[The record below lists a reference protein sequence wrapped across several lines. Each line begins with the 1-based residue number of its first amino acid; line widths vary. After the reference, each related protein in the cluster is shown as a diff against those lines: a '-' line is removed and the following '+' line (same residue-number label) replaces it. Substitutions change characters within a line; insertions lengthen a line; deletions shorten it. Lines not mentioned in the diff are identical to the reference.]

1 MGIAGVYSRLAAVS
15 KQAGRQ
21 ASKQAGEQRAGRR
34 ARAFRLSII
43 AVYYVV
49 GRGSKHKHFAARL
62 RRRFN

>member
-1 MGIAGVYSRLAAVS
+1 MGIAGVYSRLLAVS
-15 KQAGRQ
+15 EQAGKQAGRQ
-21 ASKQAGEQRAGRR
+21 AVDRR
-34 ARAFRLSII
+34 CARAFMLSII

>member
-1 MGIAGVYSRLAAVS
+1 MWELRVSIAGWTLVAVS
-15 KQAGRQ
+15 KQAG
-21 ASKQAGEQRAGRR
+21 KQTGSPAVDRR
-34 ARAFRLSII
+34 CARAFRLSII